1 MKQNNA
7 YFFILNALKIKLN
20 NKFAIKDIPCNNLS
34 TSFKMSNGIRSFLRK
49 KLESRYLCLVD
60 TREGYYQLTVYSYY
74 QSKLN

>member
-7 YFFILNALKIKLN
+7 YFYLKCIKIKLN

-49 KLESRYLCLVD
+49 KLESRYRCLVD